1 MRSIWN
7 GAISFGLV
15 SIPIK
20 LNATESHSVSFRQI
34 HTEDGGR
41 IRYRKV
47 CELEDREVT
56 QAEIGKAYEDADGS
70 MIPITDEDLLPI
82 PTARTIEIVAFVPE
96 DRIDPLQ
103 MGSAYYLAASGAPA
117 AKPYTLLREALKRS
131 NRVAIAKFALRG
143 RERLGM
149 LRVVGDAIAMHG
161 LLWPDEV
168 RAPEGVAPEADVT
181 VRDQELDL
189 ADALMDTLGEIDL
202 DDLHDEYREAV
213 EEVVAAKAAGQ
224 RPPEVREEA
233 APGKVLDL
241 MAALESSVRAARES
255 RDGEGAGP
263 AEEAEVRS
271 LPQRKTSSRRAP
283 KETGGKKSTS
293 TAKKTAAVEGAAEE
307 VDREVG
313 GVCGVREEDGGQEY
327 RQEGHGEERR
337 QERRQDHG
345 QEHRQQVRLLP
356 QAQRLTSAVPLT
368 PAGGVD
374 ARPGLQLTVQGD
386 ADDRGIADGAGSK
399 TAGLAAGDFAGE
411 TEAGAS
417 EAGVGTAGS
426 PPGAARWSSRPV
438 RRPGWPDRW
447 TAATTRSG
455 RGRRRWPRRPPGRS
469 AAAGP
474 GRPARASA
482 VRPTLLL
489 PAPRLADGA
498 ATAARVTGVTRVIRG
513 GLRRS
518 PSGDPVACGGFPG
531 AEARMARSSSSRQPP
546 DVLGHVRHAVRP
558 ARCVRAARSRSGQ
571 RPRSCPPVVG
581 PGRTRAGGGVGPPTT
596 GSGAGWSWPGGLRRP
611 PPSENVRDR
620 SGSFPAP
627 PVVTGS

>member
-20 LNATESHSVSFRQI
+20 LVNATESHAVSFRQI

-70 MIPITDEDLLPI
+70 MIPITDEDLSQLPI

-168 RAPEGVAPEADVT
+168 RAPEGVAPEGGVT

-213 EEVVAAKAAGQ
+213 EEVVAAKAAGE
-224 RPPEVREEA
+224 RPPEAREEA

-241 MAALESSVRAARES
+241 MAALENSVRAARES
-255 RDGEGAGP
+255 RDGEEAGP

-293 TAKKTAAVEGAAEE
+293 TAAKKTAAKKAEPKKSTAKSGTS
-307 VDREVG
+307 RS
-313 GVCGVREEDGGQEY
+313 
-327 RQEGHGEERR
+327 
-337 QERRQDHG
+337 
-345 QEHRQQVRLLP
+345 
-356 QAQRLTSAVPLT
+356 ASTSAS
-368 PAGGVD
+368 
-374 ARPGLQLTVQGD
+374 R
-386 ADDRGIADGAGSK
+386 AGSASASAKKPAAKGTAKKAAGRSTAKETAKSTGRSTAKK
-399 TAGLAAGDFAGE
+399 TA
-411 TEAGAS
+411 S
-417 EAGVGTAGS
+417 
-426 PPGAARWSSRPV
+426 
-438 RRPGWPDRW
+438 
-447 TAATTRSG
+447 
-455 RGRRRWPRRPPGRS
+455 RRRS
-469 AAAGP
+469 A
-474 GRPARASA
+474 
-482 VRPTLLL
+482 
-489 PAPRLADGA
+489 
-498 ATAARVTGVTRVIRG
+498 
-513 GLRRS
+513 
-518 PSGDPVACGGFPG
+518 
-531 AEARMARSSSSRQPP
+531 
-546 DVLGHVRHAVRP
+546 
-558 ARCVRAARSRSGQ
+558 
-571 RPRSCPPVVG
+571 
-581 PGRTRAGGGVGPPTT
+581 
-596 GSGAGWSWPGGLRRP
+596 
-611 PPSENVRDR
+611 
-620 SGSFPAP
+620 
-627 PVVTGS
+627 